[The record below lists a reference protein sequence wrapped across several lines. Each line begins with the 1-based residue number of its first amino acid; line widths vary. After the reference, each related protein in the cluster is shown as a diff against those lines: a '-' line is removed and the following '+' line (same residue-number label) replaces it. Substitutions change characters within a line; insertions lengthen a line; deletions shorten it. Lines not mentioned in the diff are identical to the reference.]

1 MNVNSLAI
9 RNVVTT
15 VLLVAS
21 AGVCVGQVQ
30 VPQSAVA
37 PVVQAVDPPKAV
49 DGKVDDEFERIEAD
63 TSKKLLREFRG
74 QNPDAREH
82 KLGRTSMGYEE
93 DSESPALRLDNV
105 WVGSKSTLFEITG
118 LPRKGKPNSAVLR
131 RDTLRVSYGSG
142 AETALLS
149 SEGTTELRDRKGGSA
164 LIVSPGDKVYLLF
177 GAIDDARPFTLFHV
191 NRDSNKTI
199 YFEDVDPRFR
209 ERYDAAFSKA
219 ITPDGMKDFLVEFA
233 RNDPDKRAPKVFAKL
248 ISEMRAQKS
257 FEGYYTAD
265 LLIEDV
271 ADAKQAQRLATTEEH
286 KRKLEHI
293 AITALAD
300 KSRLLDFDV
309 RLDPGSTSS
318 GEGRCIWL
326 CRYNFSGTRAVNGT
340 LTVKA
345 KLTGSS
351 PIRLRYGRYKVAFAS
366 RMTTPVHFERRSNW
380 LGNASKDDD
389 VVSNQMFTVTLS
401 PPGYEATV
409 PIAFG
414 TVNVAWFERGSQG
427 GWEARWATGDPQIS
441 VLFRSMELLP

>member
-1 MNVNSLAI
+1 MNSITIQSFVFALLLAA
-9 RNVVTT
+9 TT
-15 VLLVAS
+15 GA
-21 AGVCVGQVQ
+21 CIGQVQ
-30 VPQSAVA
+30 APQSVGT
-37 PVVQAVDPPKAV
+37 PTVQTVDPPKTV
-49 DGKVDDEFERIEAD
+49 DSKADDEFERIEAN
-63 TSKKLLREFRG
+63 TSKKLLREFRE
-74 QNPDAREH
+74 QNPNAREH
-82 KLGRTSMGYEE
+82 KLARMAMGYEE
-93 DSESPALRLDNV
+93 DSEGPALRLDNV
-105 WVGSKSTLFEITG
+105 WVGSKATLFEITG

-131 RDTLRVSYGSG
+131 RDTLRVSYSKG
-142 AETALLS
+142 AETALVA

-164 LIVSPGDKVYLLF
+164 LIVNPGDKVYLLF
-177 GAIDDARPFTLFHV
+177 DAIDDSRPFTLFHM
-191 NRDSNKTI
+191 NRDGNKTI
-199 YFEDVDPRFR
+199 YFDDVDPRFR

-219 ITPDGMKDFLVEFA
+219 TTPDGMKDFLVEFA

-248 ISEMRAQKS
+248 ILEMRAQKS
-257 FEGYYTAD
+257 FEGYYTAY

-271 ADAKQAQRLATTEEH
+271 ADAKQAQRLAITEEH

-309 RLDPGSTSS
+309 RLNPGSTSS

-345 KLTGSS
+345 KLTGAT
-351 PIRLRYGRYKVAFAS
+351 PIRLRHGRYKVAFAS
-366 RMTTPVHFERRSNW
+366 RMATPVHFERRSNW
-380 LGNASKDDD
+380 LGNASKDED
-389 VVSNQMFTVTLS
+389 VVSNQTFTVTLS
-401 PPGYEATV
+401 PPDYEATI

-441 VLFRSMELLP
+441 VSFRSMELLP